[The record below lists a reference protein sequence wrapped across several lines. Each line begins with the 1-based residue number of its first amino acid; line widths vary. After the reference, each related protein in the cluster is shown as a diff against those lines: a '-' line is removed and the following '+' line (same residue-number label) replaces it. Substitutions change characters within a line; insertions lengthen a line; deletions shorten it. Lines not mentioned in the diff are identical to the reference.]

1 MLNYSGTDGLGCGRV
16 FDDAAWTQGRGG
28 EGRGGKAAYV
38 TRTASKEVVKHDCSK
53 VLLEN

>member
-28 EGRGGKAAYV
+28 EARPP
-38 TRTASKEVVKHDCSK
+38 TSPE
-53 VLLEN
+53 LLPKK